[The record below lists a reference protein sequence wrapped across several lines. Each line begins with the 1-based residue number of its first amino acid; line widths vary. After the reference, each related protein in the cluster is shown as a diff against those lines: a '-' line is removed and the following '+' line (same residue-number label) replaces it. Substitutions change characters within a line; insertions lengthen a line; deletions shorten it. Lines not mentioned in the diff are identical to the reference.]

1 MERHSQGTQA
11 GSQDGQWSPQVPGVT
26 NIGNGESRHRP
37 WTELQQ
43 RLERVPSGPRNS
55 GGGGSGS
62 GSARRGMH
70 GPGRAIPEAQAP
82 DPRVLGDTAR
92 IRRSPWDMWGPGG
105 HRTAGH
111 PRAVQVSAPHARSIQ
126 APTDWGLQELLREL
140 TLGLKSWPPPVL
152 LFLPYVTLCL
162 GWSGATREH
171 GSHRINS
178 SQVAM
183 PLAGAG
189 AAP

>member
-43 RLERVPSGPRNS
+43 WLERVPSGPRNS

-105 HRTAGH
+105 HRTARTLL
-111 PRAVQVSAPHARSIQ
+111 PRGPPELCRSV
-126 APTDWGLQELLREL
+126 
-140 TLGLKSWPPPVL
+140 PPMPAASR
-152 LFLPYVTLCL
+152 LPRTGVCRSYC
-162 GWSGATREH
+162 
-171 GSHRINS
+171 GS
-178 SQVAM
+178 
-183 PLAGAG
+183 
-189 AAP
+189 